1 MIINSK
7 NKIRTFTLINLKKN
21 QLLQMNDL
29 SINACLQLL
38 FIFKFQ
44 NFQIKNNLSFSETT
58 SVLVSASLN

>member
-7 NKIRTFTLINLKKN
+7 NKIRTFALINLKKN
-21 QLLQMNDL
+21 QLLQINDL
-29 SINACLQLL
+29 SINAL

-44 NFQIKNNLSFSETT
+44 NFQIKKNLSFSETT

>member
-7 NKIRTFTLINLKKN
+7 NKIRIFALINLKKN
-21 QLLQMNDL
+21 QSLQINDL
-29 SINACLQLL
+29 SINAL

-58 SVLVSASLN
+58 SVLVPASLN

>member
-7 NKIRTFTLINLKKN
+7 NKIRTFALINLKKN
-21 QLLQMNDL
+21 QLLQINDL
-29 SINACLQLL
+29 SINAL

-44 NFQIKNNLSFSETT
+44 NFQIKKKLSFSETT